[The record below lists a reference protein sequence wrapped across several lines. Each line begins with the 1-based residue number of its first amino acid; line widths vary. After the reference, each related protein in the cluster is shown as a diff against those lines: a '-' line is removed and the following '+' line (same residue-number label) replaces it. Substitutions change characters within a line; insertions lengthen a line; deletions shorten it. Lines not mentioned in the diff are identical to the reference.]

1 MYTTGYDR
9 NYIVRYLNDQGF
21 TTGTGKKFDS
31 DGVKY
36 ILENPFYI
44 GKIRWNRRENSG
56 SSKYKDESEWIIADS
71 FHEPIID
78 LDTWNAAQERTA
90 LLLKAR
96 EQYAHP
102 VSHTKHW
109 LSGIVKCPICG
120 KSLSYKHGYLQ
131 KRAKNLSGA
140 GFQCLGYR
148 QGLHNESQYIS
159 EIKLIKAVMESLHM
173 VLDTQKEISFDLIRT
188 SYTNVDL
195 ERRLYT
201 NELAGLSKK
210 EERIKQA
217 YLNEIDTIE
226 EYKKNREMIAA
237 RRAELENLLANLA
250 TASLNPA
257 DYKEQFLS
265 KVKAV
270 VDIIESD
277 APYELKG
284 EALRSIIKKIV
295 LHKDTDTLEFHYYLF
310 I

>member
-1 MYTTGYDR
+1 
-9 NYIVRYLNDQGF
+9 
-21 TTGTGKKFDS
+21 
-31 DGVKY
+31 
-36 ILENPFYI
+36 
-44 GKIRWNRRENSG
+44 
-56 SSKYKDESEWIIADS
+56 
-71 FHEPIID
+71 
-78 LDTWNAAQERTA
+78 
-90 LLLKAR
+90 
-96 EQYAHP
+96 
-102 VSHTKHW
+102 
-109 LSGIVKCPICG
+109 
-120 KSLSYKHGYLQ
+120 
-131 KRAKNLSGA
+131 
-140 GFQCLGYR
+140 
-148 QGLHNESQYIS
+148 
-159 EIKLIKAVMESLHM
+159 MESLHM